1 MACLVTEDLDTI
13 TRLFIQNAEEKEFI
27 NEEAEE
33 VIQNLKSIL
42 TYEHQRRSIHT
53 ALGVWYCLKKQRA
66 HYLCKLIHTLLILF
80 KCSIEY
86 FQISDY
92 IFNKFESF
100 STKTKE

>member
-1 MACLVTEDLDTI
+1 MSDVMACLVTEDLDTI

-53 ALGVWYCLKKQRA
+53 ALGVWYCLKKQKA
-66 HYLCKLIHTLLILF
+66 HYLCMWNLK
-80 KCSIEY
+80 
-86 FQISDY
+86 
-92 IFNKFESF
+92 IFI
-100 STKTKE
+100 T